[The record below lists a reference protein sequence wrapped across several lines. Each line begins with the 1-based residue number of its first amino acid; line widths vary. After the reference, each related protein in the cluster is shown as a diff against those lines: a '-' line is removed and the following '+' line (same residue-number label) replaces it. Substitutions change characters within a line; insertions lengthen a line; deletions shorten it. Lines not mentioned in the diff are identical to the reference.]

1 MNANYRGWVA
11 TVVLFLFLS
20 LALSL
25 PASAAVITAPQP
37 GAPISPR
44 DAALLR
50 AFSPAEIQ
58 AVRDQLNAISADLT
72 QIESMIGVPS
82 NQSQA
87 ALIGA
92 QQANLRDVDIAR
104 WLATGVDLAPLQRD
118 IESAMAKTAN
128 ATLRSQKGAVS
139 PNTTAGFPTAQYGSA
154 CSGYTSDSDV
164 VFGYQTALNTA
175 KLVWI
180 PLKDACDEVLVAV
193 GEGGNT
199 SLACIIPDEILQAA
213 ELILAQYTICD
224 GDTQSAQVAA
234 NYDRLAYLNEQI
246 DTDYNAT
253 ISNSNGNAAA
263 IQSNDN
269 NNKNAIVSNDN
280 SNAAATQANDNANK
294 NAIVAND
301 NANAAAI
308 LLALQQALGKL
319 DKALMEAN
327 LSSSSPPV
335 GTYELPLSSGGQLEP
350 IRDLVTA
357 TIATMQADGQYV
369 GTALTYLSQGNTYL
383 AAHQY
388 KLAFGR
394 YRAAYQQAV
403 N

>member
-1 MNANYRGWVA
+1 MRAALRGPSVPL
-11 TVVLFLFLS
+11 VIILGLVLPLS
-20 LALSL
+20 PQLSFAAPL
-25 PASAAVITAPQP
+25 PPQADAPL
-37 GAPISPR
+37 SPR

-50 AFSPAEIQ
+50 AFPPAEIQ
-58 AVRDQLNAISADLT
+58 AVRDQLSAITADLA
-72 QIESMIGVPS
+72 QIQTMIGLPAD
-82 NQSQA
+82 QSQA
-87 ALIGA
+87 ALINA
-92 QQANLRDVDIAR
+92 QQAQLRDVDIAR
-104 WLATGVDLAPLQRD
+104 WLAAGVDLSALQRD
-118 IESAMAKTAN
+118 VASAKAKTSMAV
-128 ATLRSQKGAVS
+128 LRNQKGVMS
-139 PNTTAGFPTAQYGSA
+139 PNTTAGFPVAQYGSA
-154 CSGYTSDSDV
+154 CGGYTSNSDV

-180 PLKDACDEVLVAV
+180 PLKDACDEVLVAL

-224 GDTQSAQVAA
+224 GDTQGAQVAA

-253 ISNSNGNAAA
+253 
-263 IQSNDN
+263 
-269 NNKNAIVSNDN
+269 VSNDN
-280 SNAAATQANDNANK
+280 SNK

-301 NANAAAI
+301 NANAAATQANDNSNKNAIVANDNANKNTIVANDNANTAAI
-308 LLALQQALGKL
+308 LLALQQALGKI
-319 DKALMEAN
+319 DNALMEAN
-327 LSSSSPPV
+327 LASSSPPV
-335 GTYELPLSSGGQLEP
+335 GIYELPLSSGGQLEP

-357 TIATMQADGQYV
+357 MITKMVANGQYV
-369 GTALTYLSQGNTYL
+369 GTASTYLSQGNTYL

-388 KLAFGR
+388 KLAFNR